1 MILKY
6 NETPIYYEIHG
17 KGPAMVLLHGFLE
30 NSTMWERLIPVL
42 SKKNTVIC
50 IDLPGFGKSG
60 VVDTVHSMEMMANIV
75 YQIISLHS
83 FKNISILGHSMGG
96 YVGLAYVEIYP
107 TSVKNLILLNS
118 TPAADSKERKIN
130 RTRALRLIDKN
141 SVVFLS
147 MAIQN
152 LFGENSQE
160 KYAADIEKMKNDVL
174 SLPIEGIT
182 AAISGMKNRTDR
194 VSVLKNFQGGK
205 MMISGYYD
213 PVIPFA
219 VSSKLAIETLTPII
233 KLDGG
238 HMGMI
243 ENFDKI
249 VSVLT

>member
-152 LFGENSQE
+152 LFSEN
-160 KYAADIEKMKNDVL
+160 DFWL
-174 SLPIEGIT
+174 L
-182 AAISGMKNRTDR
+182 
-194 VSVLKNFQGGK
+194 
-205 MMISGYYD
+205 
-213 PVIPFA
+213 
-219 VSSKLAIETLTPII
+219 
-233 KLDGG
+233 
-238 HMGMI
+238 
-243 ENFDKI
+243 
-249 VSVLT
+249 